1 MVGKYTVFLALYEDE
16 GKITKWWPT
25 FDNSIII
32 ASEQKTLMH
41 STVNSY
47 VSAVQILGAVQVV
60 SVSLHALQCSARVM
74 GS

>member
-1 MVGKYTVFLALYEDE
+1 MFLALFEDV

-47 VSAVQILGAVQVV
+47 VSAVQY
-60 SVSLHALQCSARVM
+60 RW
-74 GS
+74 

>member
-1 MVGKYTVFLALYEDE
+1 MVAKYTVFLALYEDE

-47 VSAVQILGAVQVV
+47 VSQVMV
-60 SVSLHALQCSARVM
+60 MSVSLHALQCSARVM
-74 GS
+74 GSG

>member
-1 MVGKYTVFLALYEDE
+1 MVAEYTVFSALFEDE
-16 GKITKWWPT
+16 GKITKWWPI

-47 VSAVQILGAVQVV
+47 VSAVQY
-60 SVSLHALQCSARVM
+60 RW
-74 GS
+74 

>member
-1 MVGKYTVFLALYEDE
+1 MVAEYTVFLALYEDE

-47 VSAVQILGAVQVV
+47 VSQVM

-74 GS
+74 GSG

>member
-1 MVGKYTVFLALYEDE
+1 MTSCSAGAALVCYMVSSVEGEGKIEDE

-47 VSAVQILGAVQVV
+47 VSAVQY
-60 SVSLHALQCSARVM
+60 RW
-74 GS
+74 